1 MLTARLRQV
10 VAAVPRAEV
19 VADIGT
25 DHAYVPIR
33 LVRDG
38 IVARAI
44 ATDVREGPLEAA
56 REHVRRRHLQQR
68 IACRRGDGL
77 EVIRPGEA
85 DGVIMAGMGGEM
97 MTRIWGASP
106 QVVVSLKFAVLQP
119 MSRYAEARRMLR
131 TAGWH
136 LADEWLAAEKNKIY
150 RVMYAVNQPAE
161 EQRYPAL
168 MDEVGARLWEKR
180 DPLLGRLLAR
190 MVRQKARLRDGLL
203 QAQRPRADAAER
215 ADILTAEI
223 QQLEEWIWQYKSE
236 IS

>member
-10 VAAVPRAEV
+10 VAVVPRAEV

-38 IVARAI
+38 IVTRAV
-44 ATDVREGPLEAA
+44 ATDVREGPLAAA
-56 REHVRRRHLQQR
+56 REHIRRRHLQQH
-68 IACRRGDGL
+68 ITCRRGDGL
-77 EVIRPGEA
+77 KVIRPGEA

-97 MTRIWGASP
+97 MTRIWAESP
-106 QVVVSLKFAVLQP
+106 QVVAALRFAVLQP
-119 MSRYAEARRMLR
+119 MSRYAQVRRMLR

-136 LADEWLAAEKNKIY
+136 LADEWLVAEKNKIY
-150 RVMYAVNQPAE
+150 RVMYAVNRAEE

-180 DPLLGRLLAR
+180 DPLLGDLLTR
-190 MVRQKARLRDGLL
+190 MVRQKTRLRDGLL
-203 QAQRPRADAAER
+203 QAQRPRVDAAGK
-215 ADILTAEI
+215 ADILAAEI
-223 QQLEEWIWQYKSE
+223 RQLEEWIWQYKSE